1 LNTPTAAMPR
11 PCVASVAWCRRALAG
26 SAITGA
32 SIVKPCSRWQLVRK
46 MGNLRAPPRQS
57 PLGFGGRLARSPN
70 ALRRTPGMR
79 GRSDTVLVW
88 HSGSG

>member
-1 LNTPTAAMPR
+1 MNTPTAAMPR

-46 MGNLRAPPRQS
+46 MGNLRAPQRRS
-57 PLGFGGRLARSPN
+57 PLGLGCSLARTAGGVLAPCV
-70 ALRRTPGMR
+70 APGMR
-79 GRSDTVLVW
+79 GRQ
-88 HSGSG
+88 